1 MAAGLSLRRALD
13 STGKTL
19 ARQHGPNDLYEP
31 HWQCPDSNGL
41 FDDQRING
49 GSSAIHDLQRCSG
62 VEERVLVVSG
72 AVCSKGR
79 KIDDFCEGDSEVPH

>member
-19 ARQHGPNDLYEP
+19 ALQHGPNDLYEP
-31 HWQCPDSNGL
+31 HWQCPDSYGL

-49 GSSAIHDLQRCSG
+49 GSGAIYNLQRCGS
-62 VEERVLVVSG
+62 VKERELTVG
-72 AVCSKGR
+72 CTVCRKGR
-79 KIDDFCEGDSEVPH
+79 KIDDFGKGNSEVSH